1 MHCKNPQIRELPD
14 AYMDISTTTQEQIS
28 ELRLDKTRPLLLC
41 DVDEVVVH
49 FLQGLE
55 GWLDRNGLWLD
66 PASFALNGNIK
77 HKHDNQPLEE
87 EKVGPAIMSFFEEL
101 TRSLEVIEG
110 AVPALHALSGHGEI
124 VMLTNLP
131 SQFRLER
138 IENLASHGLTFPL
151 VTNSGPKGPAVV
163 AIAAEHTGPVVFI
176 DDHTGYLKS
185 ASQHMP
191 SANLVHFM
199 QDERFGR
206 HVEHEPYIHHRTDNW
221 PDAHR
226 HIEAVFTGIEAA
238 D

>member
-1 MHCKNPQIRELPD
+1 MN
-14 AYMDISTTTQEQIS
+14 ISTTTLEQIS
-28 ELRLDKTRPLLLC
+28 NLQLDKARPLLLC

-55 GWLDRNGLWLD
+55 SWLDRNGLWLD
-66 PASFALNGNIK
+66 PASFALNGNIR

-101 TRSLEVIEG
+101 TQTLEVIEG
-110 AVPALHALSGHGEI
+110 AVPALQALSEHGEI
-124 VMLTNLP
+124 VMLSNLP
-131 SQFRLER
+131 SQFRAER

-151 VTNSGPKGPAVV
+151 VTNSGPKGPA
-163 AIAAEHTGPVVFI
+163 IAKIASEHTAPVVFI

-185 ASQHMP
+185 ASEHMP
-191 SANLVHFM
+191 GANLVHFM

-226 HIEAVFTGIEAA
+226 HIETVFTGSRAI

>member
-1 MHCKNPQIRELPD
+1 
-14 AYMDISTTTQEQIS
+14 MDISTTTLEQIS
-28 ELRLDKTRPLLLC
+28 LLRLDKTRPLLLC

-49 FLQGLE
+49 FLKGLE

-77 HKHDNQPLEE
+77 HKHDNRPLEE

-101 TRSLEVIEG
+101 TQTLEVIEG
-110 AVPALHALSGHGEI
+110 AVPALNALSRRGDI
-124 VMLTNLP
+124 VMLSNLP

-138 IENLASHGLTFPL
+138 IENLASHGLAFPL
-151 VTNSGPKGPAVV
+151 VTNSGPKGPAIA
-163 AIAAEHTGPVVFI
+163 AIAAQHTGPVVFI

-185 ASQHMP
+185 ASEHMP

-199 QDERFGR
+199 QDERFGC
-206 HVEHEPYIHHRTDNW
+206 HVEHEAYIHHRTDNW

-226 HIEAVFTGIEAA
+226 HIEAVFNGIGTA